1 MAIYHGEDLSQTWQT
16 IWNGRRACTENT
28 WSGYNFPFC
37 HYIYMRCAKIAGLYN
52 IILNFIQCWFYG
64 PFYSLAILAHEG
76 HYDIQL
82 LDIALPK
89 FIHPLIF
96 YCYITPGYAKMLTY
110 MSDYWC
116 QYYVFATFQVMAMS
130 TFRNSINSFKGY
142 CFDQVT
148 VPMTPIME
156 SEEGRGALLAF
167 TSRRSWL
174 LLSSRSNFAWGPAMR
189 EQQIVSKIALKKF
202 NSKSIESWAS

>member
-1 MAIYHGEDLSQTWQT
+1 MG
-16 IWNGRRACTENT
+16 
-28 WSGYNFPFC
+28 
-37 HYIYMRCAKIAGLYN
+37 CAKIAGLYN

-82 LDIALPK
+82 LDIALSK
-89 FIHPLIF
+89 FIQPLIF
-96 YCYITPGYAKMLTY
+96 YTPVYAEMLTY
-110 MSDYWC
+110 ISDHWC
-116 QYYVFATFQVMAMS
+116 QYYVIVTFQVMAIC

-148 VPMTPIME
+148 VPITPIME
-156 SEEGRGALLAF
+156 SKEGRGALLAF

-174 LLSSRSNFAWGPAMR
+174 LLSSWSNFARGPAIR
-189 EQQIVSKIALKKF
+189 GQQIVSKRAFINLNLKL
-202 NSKSIESWAS
+202 IEYWAS

>member
-1 MAIYHGEDLSQTWQT
+1 
-16 IWNGRRACTENT
+16 
-28 WSGYNFPFC
+28 
-37 HYIYMRCAKIAGLYN
+37 MRCAKIAGLYN

-82 LDIALPK
+82 LDMALSK

-96 YCYITPGYAKMLTY
+96 YTPVYAEMSTYI
-110 MSDYWC
+110 SDYRC
-116 QYYVFATFQVMAMS
+116 QYYVIVTFQVMAIC

-174 LLSSRSNFAWGPAMR
+174 LLSSRSNFARGPAVR
-189 EQQIVSKIALKKF
+189 GQQIVSKKALKKF
-202 NSKSIESWAS
+202 NSKLIES